1 MEWYVYLGYIHYTM
15 TYNEPLNTYLRSHK
29 TRLHI
34 IWTIVKNTIHTT
46 IYLPTYP
53 PTHTYPS
60 YLGPSSKRE
69 HTSPTARRL
78 EFDLYSE
85 KASERSGSQEK
96 KKKAGLP
103 QI

>member
-1 MEWYVYLGYIHYTM
+1 MLKNMSAEKNKMLTKL
-15 TYNEPLNTYLRSHK
+15 NEDLSKKDLEFKTQIQKLRIENEQLK
-29 TRLHI
+29 TRVI
-34 IWTIVKNTIHTT
+34 GSTQ
-46 IYLPTYP
+46 
-53 PTHTYPS
+53 PS
-60 YLGPSSKRE
+60 MSSPSSKRE

-85 KASERSGSQEK
+85 KASERSGSQEM